1 MTNSYKRH
9 VLDSKAEQL
18 TADYKTRNPGYP
30 THKGMDFVDS
40 TGKCVIVAVA
50 DGVVESCRN
59 DVIGVDHNYNTAGNY
74 VRIKHPNGTYTR
86 YLHLKMGSVCVKAGQ
101 AVKAGAA
108 LGIMGETGDSYGVHL
123 HFDVYTGG
131 EYVDPLPYLTGTK
144 GFGTSDPAPAPTPS
158 EPADPADLRKGDKV
172 ELKSAPLYV
181 SSTAGKKSGTVTG
194 DYYIYADG
202 IINGRIRITTPKGCA
217 DCTGWVYAADCKTD
231 SPAPT
236 PAPAEPVPAEPT
248 PDTLAV
254 GDRVRVKGGAKTYHG
269 GSLAAWVYDTIF
281 DVQQV
286 GTLTRPDY
294 IVIGLNGQVTAAV
307 RAEELIKV

>member
-1 MTNSYKRH
+1 MNNYKRH
-9 VLDSKAEQL
+9 VLASEKELL
-18 TADYKTRNPGYP
+18 TADYKTRNPNYK
-30 THKGMDFVDS
+30 THKGMDFIDD

-50 DGVVESCRN
+50 DGVVDSCRN

-74 VRIKHPNGTYTR
+74 VRLRHPNGTYTR
-86 YLHLKMGSVCVKAGQ
+86 YLHMQTGSVCVKAGQ
-101 AVKAGAA
+101 AVKEGDK

-123 HFDVYTGG
+123 HFDVYVSG

-144 GFGTSDPAPAPTPS
+144 GFGTSDPVLTPTPS
-158 EPADPADLRKGDKV
+158 EPADPSDLRKGDKV
-172 ELKSAPLYV
+172 TLKSAPLYV

-202 IINGRIRITTPKGCA
+202 IINGRVRITTPKGCA

-236 PAPAEPVPAEPT
+236 EPAPAAPVPAEPVP
-248 PDTLAV
+248 DTLKV
-254 GDRVRVKGGAKTYHG
+254 GDRVRVKGGAKTYSG
-269 GSLAAWVYDTIF
+269 GSLAAFVYDNTYT
-281 DVQQV
+281 VMQV